1 MTRVRK
7 YLPSPARKATS
18 AGKTAGALLLALSC
32 VGFQANPAFAANRAP
47 MVEQGGTL
55 RIALPQTIV
64 TLDPGVA
71 LDNYSLEVI
80 NDIFD
85 TLTSTNNDGV
95 VVPRLATAWKA
106 NANSTVWDFTIR
118 QGVKFQNGQ
127 PMTTADVV
135 ATMVRL
141 LNANKVLPRDYL
153 TMVKSVK
160 QVAPDVVRFV
170 LNQSYSPLPSL
181 FTNPALAITP
191 PNLVKNERY
200 FAKHP
205 VGTGPFSFVSWTPSG
220 VTLKAN
226 PYYFFGKPNLSEVV
240 FNTIPN
246 ATVAEQALETGSTN
260 VISSV
265 VATDI
270 PKLEKEGLFQ
280 SVQGDTLY
288 DIVFNEDPKTAPIVK
303 TLGKNPYTNV
313 LVRKAIT
320 LAFNVNAAVDAV
332 YPKGLGPEYR
342 AYGMLPRTSWAFDPA
357 MEAKANQSNISE
369 AKKLL
374 AQAGYPNGFKTQI
387 LGVNETT
394 RDEMAEIFQAD
405 LAQIGIQATISE
417 PEIGQIITA
426 ANDQTFDI
434 GVFGWGGLSP
444 DPDFIIQPLLATS
457 ERGPGGNNA
466 YYSNSKVDSLILK
479 EEASSNE
486 AVRKGYFDQIQT
498 IVQNDYVYIPLT
510 FPPSELAVSH
520 NVKDLQVSPTGMYN
534 LVTKTANVWMTKS

>member
-1 MTRVRK
+1 M
-7 YLPSPARKATS
+7 
-18 AGKTAGALLLALSC
+18 
-32 VGFQANPAFAANRAP
+32 
-47 MVEQGGTL
+47 
-55 RIALPQTIV
+55 
-64 TLDPGVA
+64 TLDPGKA
-71 LDNYSLEVI
+71 LDNYSIEVV

-85 TLTSTNNDGV
+85 TLTSTSNNGV
-95 VVPRLATAWKA
+95 VIPRLATSWSA
-106 NANSTVWDFTIR
+106 NANSTVWKFTIR
-118 QGVKFQNGQ
+118 QGVRFQNGQ

-141 LNANKVLPRDYL
+141 LNANKSLPRDYL

-160 QVAPDVVRFV
+160 QISPTVVQFI

-181 FTNPALAITP
+181 FTNPSLAITP
-191 PNLVKNERY
+191 PNLVKNETY
-200 FAKHP
+200 FAHHP

-220 VTLKAN
+220 VTLKRN
-226 PYYFFGKPNLSEVV
+226 PYYFFGKPNLSEVI
-240 FNTIPN
+240 FTTIPN

-270 PKLEKEGLFQ
+270 PKLEKEGIFQ

-303 TLGKNPYTNV
+303 TLGRNPYANV

-320 LAFNVNAAVDAV
+320 LAFNVGQAVDAV
-332 YPKGLGPEYR
+332 YPKGLGSDYR
-342 AYGMLPRTSWAFDPA
+342 AYGMIPRSSWAFDP
-357 MEAKANQSNISE
+357 MLEAKARQSSISE

-374 AQAGYPNGFKTQI
+374 AEAGYPNGFKTQI

-394 RDEMAEIFQAD
+394 RDEMAQIFQAD

-457 ERGPGGNNA
+457 QRGPGGNNA
-466 YYSNSKVDSLILK
+466 YYSNPRVDSLISK
-479 EEASSNE
+479 EEASSNQ
-486 AVRKGYFDQIQT
+486 AQRKSYFDQIQT

-510 FPPSELAVSH
+510 FPPAELAVSR
-520 NVKDLQVSPTGMYN
+520 NVKDLEVSPTGMYN
-534 LVTKTANVWMTKS
+534 LVTNTANVWMTKG